1 MMPLPGTRPTVG
13 FSPNAELACAGALIE
28 PSVSVPT
35 ATAHRL
41 VAAATAEPELEPS
54 GSLPRTY
61 GHRVNPPRALQP
73 L

>member
-1 MMPLPGTRPTVG
+1 M
-13 FSPNAELACAGALIE
+13 E

-35 ATAHRL
+35 VTEQRL
-41 VAAATAEPELEPS
+41 AAAATAEPELDPN
-54 GSLPRTY
+54 GSLLNRY